1 MIDPAHELP
10 ISKQAKALGIS
21 RGSVYYVPKPVP
33 AVDLATMRRID
44 ELHLNYPFAGSRMMA
59 ALLANQG
66 VDVGRRHVRTLMKKM
81 GIEAMTFSDITGC
94 IGVIRGGHD
103 GGTVALRAD
112 IDALPIQEA
121 DLTKEYASQNAG
133 VMHACGHDC
142 HTAMLLGAAKILS
155 AHREEIH
162 GTVKLLFQMAE
173 EIGTESRH
181 YVENG
186 SLSDVDA
193 IFGMHIWATLDAGKV
208 NFEDGERMACS
219 DRFTVK
225 IKGKAAHGSEPDKGA
240 DAVVAAA
247 AVVMGLQTLVS
258 RRTDPQ
264 NTFVLTVGMMNGGTQ
279 SNIIAEEVELVGT
292 TRTFNKKFRKG
303 LPDMIKAA
311 AEGIAEGYGCEA
323 ESTYFFG
330 PAPLVNEHI
339 SLNRIA
345 RRAAAAVMG
354 EKALVPMEKEM
365 GAEDFAV
372 YMETIPGVFGFL
384 GGRNMEKGICCVHHH
399 PAFDVDED
407 VFPDGAAIYAKFAI
421 DCLKEMEKQK
431 K

>member
-1 MIDPAHELP
+1 MET
-10 ISKQAKALGIS
+10 KALAYKEKEYI
-21 RGSVYYVPKPVP
+21 
-33 AVDLATMRRID
+33 T
-44 ELHLNYPFAGSRMMA
+44 
-59 ALLANQG
+59 AL
-66 VDVGRRHVRTLMKKM
+66 RRHFHAHPELGRHEVETTKRITEELEKM
-81 GIEAMTFSDITGC
+81 GIEVITFSDITGC
-94 IGVIRGGHD
+94 IGVIRGAHP

-193 IFGMHIWATLDAGKV
+193 IFGMHIWATLEAGKA
-208 NFEDGERMACS
+208 NFEDGDRMACS

-225 IKGKAAHGSEPDKGA
+225 IKGKASHGSEPDKGA

-279 SNIIAEEVELVGT
+279 SNIVAEAVELVGT
-292 TRTFNKKFRKG
+292 TRTFDKKFRKG
-303 LPDMIKAA
+303 LPEMIKTA
-311 AEGIAEGYGCEA
+311 AEHIAEGYGCKA

-330 PAPLVNEHI
+330 PAPLVNEYPG
-339 SLNRIA
+339 LNRIA
-345 RRAAAAVMG
+345 RGAVTAVMG
-354 EKALVPMEKEM
+354 GKALVPMEKEM
-365 GAEDFAV
+365 GAEDFSV

-384 GGRNMEKGICCVHHH
+384 GGRNKGKGICCVHHH

-407 VFPDGAAIYAKFAI
+407 VFPDGAAIYAKFAV
-421 DCLKEMEKQK
+421 DCLKEMKKQK
-431 K
+431 E

>member
-1 MIDPAHELP
+1 MMDI
-10 ISKQAKALGIS
+10 KALAYGEKEYI
-21 RGSVYYVPKPVP
+21 
-33 AVDLATMRRID
+33 T
-44 ELHLNYPFAGSRMMA
+44 
-59 ALLANQG
+59 AL
-66 VDVGRRHVRTLMKKM
+66 RRHFHAHPELGRHEVETTKRITEELEKM
-81 GIEAMTFSDITGC
+81 GIEVMTFSDITGC

-225 IKGKAAHGSEPDKGA
+225 IKGEAAHGSEPDKGA

-247 AVVMGLQTLVS
+247 AVVMGLQLS
-258 RRTDPQ
+258 
-264 NTFVLTVGMMNGGTQ
+264 L
-279 SNIIAEEVELVGT
+279 I
-292 TRTFNKKFRKG
+292 
-303 LPDMIKAA
+303 
-311 AEGIAEGYGCEA
+311 
-323 ESTYFFG
+323 
-330 PAPLVNEHI
+330 HI
-339 SLNRIA
+339 
-345 RRAAAAVMG
+345 
-354 EKALVPMEKEM
+354 
-365 GAEDFAV
+365 
-372 YMETIPGVFGFL
+372 
-384 GGRNMEKGICCVHHH
+384 
-399 PAFDVDED
+399 
-407 VFPDGAAIYAKFAI
+407 
-421 DCLKEMEKQK
+421 
-431 K
+431 

>member
-1 MIDPAHELP
+1 MDI
-10 ISKQAKALGIS
+10 KALAYAEKEYI
-21 RGSVYYVPKPVP
+21 R
-33 AVDLATMRRID
+33 
-44 ELHLNYPFAGSRMMA
+44 E
-59 ALLANQG
+59 Q
-66 VDVGRRHVRTLMKKM
+66 RRHFHAHPELGRCEVETTKHIVEELEKM
-81 GIEAMTFSDITGC
+81 GIEVMRFNDITGC
-94 IGVIRGGHD
+94 IGIIKGEHP

-121 DLTKEYASQNAG
+121 DLTKSYASKNAG

-193 IFGMHIWATLDAGKV
+193 IFGMHIWALLEAGTA

-219 DRFTVK
+219 DRFTIK

-240 DAVVAAA
+240 DAIVAAA
-247 AVVMGLQTLVS
+247 AVVMGLQTLAS
-258 RRTDPQ
+258 RRSDPQ

-292 TRTFNKKFRKG
+292 TRTFNKNFRKG
-303 LPDMIKAA
+303 IPDMIKNA
-311 AEGIAEGYGCEA
+311 AENIAKGYGCEV
-323 ESTYFFG
+323 ECTYFFG
-330 PAPLVNEHI
+330 PAPLVNEHL
-339 SLNRIA
+339 SLNRTA
-345 RRAAAAVMG
+345 RGAVSAVMG
-354 EKALVPMEKEM
+354 ENALVPMDKEM
-365 GAEDFAV
+365 GAEDFSV

-384 GGRNMEKGICCVHHH
+384 GGRNTDKGICCVHHH

-407 VFPDGAAIYAKFAI
+407 VFPDGSAIYAKFAV
-421 DCLKEMEKQK
+421 DCLKELEKQK

>member
-1 MIDPAHELP
+1 M
-10 ISKQAKALGIS
+10 
-21 RGSVYYVPKPVP
+21 
-33 AVDLATMRRID
+33 
-44 ELHLNYPFAGSRMMA
+44 
-59 ALLANQG
+59 
-66 VDVGRRHVRTLMKKM
+66 
-81 GIEAMTFSDITGC
+81 
-94 IGVIRGGHD
+94 
-103 GGTVALRAD
+103 
-112 IDALPIQEA
+112 
-121 DLTKEYASQNAG
+121 
-133 VMHACGHDC
+133 
-142 HTAMLLGAAKILS
+142 
-155 AHREEIH
+155 
-162 GTVKLLFQMAE
+162 
-173 EIGTESRH
+173 
-181 YVENG
+181 
-186 SLSDVDA
+186 
-193 IFGMHIWATLDAGKV
+193 
-208 NFEDGERMACS
+208 
-219 DRFTVK
+219 
-225 IKGKAAHGSEPDKGA
+225 
-240 DAVVAAA
+240 AAA

>member
-1 MIDPAHELP
+1 M
-10 ISKQAKALGIS
+10 
-21 RGSVYYVPKPVP
+21 
-33 AVDLATMRRID
+33 VDLKKLAEQEKEYITEQRRYFHIHP
-44 ELHLNYPFAGSRMMA
+44 ELGTQEVNTT
-59 ALLANQG
+59 
-66 VDVGRRHVRTLMKKM
+66 RHIREELEKM
-81 GIEAMTFSDITGC
+81 GIEVVTFDDITGC
-94 IGVIRGGHD
+94 IGIIHGAYPGK
-103 GGTVALRAD
+103 TVALRAD

-121 DLTKEYASQNAG
+121 DLTKEYASRNKG

-142 HTAMLLGAAKILS
+142 HTAMLLGAAKLLS

-193 IFGMHIWATLDAGKV
+193 IFGMHIWSLLDAGTA

-219 DRFTVK
+219 DRFTIR
-225 IKGKAAHGSEPDKGA
+225 IKGKAAHGSEPDQGK

-258 RRTDPQ
+258 RYNAPK

-279 SNIIAEEVELVGT
+279 SNIVAEEVELVGT
-292 TRTFNKKFRKG
+292 TRTFNKEFRRT
-303 LPDMIKAA
+303 LPKIIGEM
-311 AEGIAEGYGCEA
+311 AENIAKGYGCMA

-330 PAPLVNEHI
+330 PAPLINEHMD
-339 SLNRIA
+339 LNRIA
-345 RRAAAAVMG
+345 RSAVSSIMG
-354 EKALVPMEKEM
+354 AEALVPMDKQM
-365 GAEDFAV
+365 GAEDFSV
-372 YMETIPGVFGFL
+372 YMESIPGVFGFL
-384 GGRNMEKGICCVHHH
+384 GARNEEKGICCVHHH

-407 VFPDGAAIYAKFAI
+407 VFPDGTAIYARFAI
-421 DCLKEMEKQK
+421 DCLKELEKK
-431 K
+431 